1 VQFHATIRKEAR
13 EILRSD
19 KGGYHLVP
27 DGSIADQEQRDQDL
41 IDRAKVLLEDLSFTD
56 TVDNEVCLRGS
67 VFR

>member
-1 VQFHATIRKEAR
+1 
-13 EILRSD
+13 
-19 KGGYHLVP
+19 LVP